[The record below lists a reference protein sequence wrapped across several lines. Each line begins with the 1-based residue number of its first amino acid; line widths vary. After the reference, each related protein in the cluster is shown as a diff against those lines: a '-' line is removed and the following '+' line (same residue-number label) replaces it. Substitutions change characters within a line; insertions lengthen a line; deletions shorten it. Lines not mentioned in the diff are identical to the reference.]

1 MLIGVAKE
9 TWPGEVRTAL
19 VPANAT
25 KLIKSGFSIAMQS
38 GAGAAAGFTDESFA
52 DAGVTVMNSRAEVM
66 AAADIF
72 LAVRKPDTDEVAQ
85 LKASAISVSFL
96 DPYNE
101 KALIEALAAK
111 GVTSISMEMIPR
123 STRAQ
128 KMDALSSQANLAG
141 YVTVVQAAFH
151 SPKIMPMMMT
161 PAGTIAPARV
171 FV

>member
-66 AAADIF
+66 ACLLYTSPSPRDKSSS
-72 LAVRKPDTDEVAQ
+72 RMPS
-85 LKASAISVSFL
+85 SA
-96 DPYNE
+96 
-101 KALIEALAAK
+101 
-111 GVTSISMEMIPR
+111 
-123 STRAQ
+123 
-128 KMDALSSQANLAG
+128 
-141 YVTVVQAAFH
+141 
-151 SPKIMPMMMT
+151 
-161 PAGTIAPARV
+161 
-171 FV
+171 